1 MVSKYCQKLGI
12 LFLLVSLSACG
23 SSSSSS
29 NRVGFVGVPPNPT
42 MATPNSARGSQST
55 PVVIMGTNLDSVS
68 GVSLFGT
75 ALSVT
80 NVTATQINV
89 VVPAG
94 LPGGNAPFVFSFP
107 GGTVSNPAVNFTVLG
122 RDSVMITEVGNGG
135 GSTNDF
141 EFIEISNPTAN
152 PIDLSN
158 YYITDAADTTQG
170 RFYWLIADNPPNE
183 NCWSQN
189 DFDFICRFP
198 AGTTIQPGQFITI
211 GMGDYQA
218 GGSGGSGGGNF
229 FFFDTYGRNPDF
241 EIRNGADDN
250 DGITDM
256 LNLMNSNGFTNSS
269 IGTTPSVPNSGE
281 ALVLFHWDGQ
291 SDLVQDVDYFAFGG
305 ATTASNPEATSKT
318 GVTIGGSSYLADTA
332 VNNQADFPV
341 SPNQLTNGLA
351 PFTYQRIDFF
361 EGNEVSMGGNGITGN
376 DETSEDYDV
385 TFATTMPASP
395 GFDYPARPRA
405 GESNVS
411 ITSDVRFRFYRPVS
425 ATTQPNTANFLL
437 TGPSGLVSSQVNLDT
452 TTNTV
457 VLTPDQPLLPGTT
470 YTVTVTNAIQPDGG
484 SGLGFFLTDFT
495 YQFRTAP

>member
-1 MVSKYCQKLGI
+1 MV
-12 LFLLVSLSACG
+12 
-23 SSSSSS
+23 
-29 NRVGFVGVPPNPT
+29 
-42 MATPNSARGSQST
+42 TPNSARGSQAT
-55 PVVIMGTNLDSVS
+55 PVVITGTGLDSVTR
-68 GVSLFGT
+68 VSLFGT
-75 ALSVT
+75 ALSIT
-80 NVTATQINV
+80 SITPTQINAT
-89 VVPAG
+89 VPAG
-94 LPGGNAPFVFSFP
+94 LPGGTAPLVFSFQ
-107 GGTVSNPAVNFTVLG
+107 GGTISDPNVTFTVLG
-122 RDSVMITEVGNGG
+122 RDSVMISEVGNGG

-152 PIDLSN
+152 AVDLSN
-158 YYITDAADTTQG
+158 YYLTDAADTLQG

-198 AGTTIQPGQFITI
+198 AGTIIQPGQFITI
-211 GMGDYQA
+211 GMGDHQA
-218 GGSGGSGGGNF
+218 NGSGGSGGGNV
-229 FFFDTYGRNPDF
+229 FFFDTYGRNPNF

-281 ALVLFHWDGQ
+281 AIVLFRWDGQ

-318 GVTIGGSSYLADTA
+318 GVTIGTSTYLADTA
-332 VNNQADFPV
+332 VNNQADFNV

-395 GFDYPARPRA
+395 GLDYPASPRA
-405 GESNVS
+405 GEMNVS
-411 ITSDVRFRFYRPVS
+411 LGSAVRFQFYRPVS
-425 ATTQPNTANFLL
+425 GTTLPNTANFML
-437 TGPSGLVSSQVNLDT
+437 TGPSGLVPSQVNLDMA
-452 TTNTV
+452 TNTTI
-457 VLTPDQPLLPGTT
+457 LTPDQPLLPNTT
-470 YTVTVTNAIQPDGG
+470 YTVTVTNAIQPAGG
-484 SGLGFFLTDFT
+484 TGIGFFLTDFT